1 MSVTVVQ
8 LSALYVSLAMLA
20 GPAMAQVPGCT
31 SDAPRAGRQIL
42 HCNGGFT
49 IELEQGADFHFRNPL
64 GTNAPA
70 SAEVHGGA
78 VLISHPTTTRTP
90 PELQILTPQ
99 AVASVRG
106 TTFIIDVTYAHTAV
120 FAIDG
125 TVMVARRVAS
135 TTIVLHRGDGVDVD
149 EGTGPLQRK
158 HWKPNRVT
166 ALLARFGR

>member
-1 MSVTVVQ
+1 MSMIVVQ
-8 LSALYVSLAMLA
+8 LSALYISLAMIA
-20 GPAMAQVPGCT
+20 SPAMAQVPGCVG
-31 SDAPRAGRQIL
+31 DAPRAGRQIL
-42 HCNGGFT
+42 HCNGDFT
-49 IELEQGADFHFRNPL
+49 IELEQGADFHFRNPP

-78 VLISHPTTTRTP
+78 VLISHPATTRAR

-106 TTFIIDVTYAHTAV
+106 TTFIVDVANARTSV
-120 FAIDG
+120 FVVDG
-125 TVMVARRVAS
+125 TVVVARRVAS
-135 TTIVLHRGDGVDVD
+135 MAVILHRGDGVDVD